1 MKITQTIKTLILIVV
16 MVFLTDFAY
25 AATVRLSWDSNT
37 EPDLAGYIVYY
48 GTSSRSYMEYFDA
61 GLTTSVDV
69 ADLTAATPYFFAVTA
84 YDTSGNESSFSSEAY
99 IFIPAEDGEI
109 LPDSDLDGIP
119 DAVEVSLGMS
129 ATDPLDSLLDTDCD
143 GAVNLV
149 EYMEGTSPLNAD
161 DRPDNDDLLLDMIGE
176 AGEQIDLSG
185 ITSGGLYSIVPLLAS
200 YPEPVNDILQTT
212 TPGALLYNVIDENS
226 ELVYRLR
233 VSLSGQLSALGDYEP
248 GYAMN
253 LEDTS
258 YGIRVELSAD
268 AVLRVVPIGIGTTGE
283 EPASAVDYENETL
296 EFDLLPYGLVL
307 ANPAFV
313 TVAYDGENP
322 AVQHYDPAS
331 DTWENIDGVES
342 YDGTV
347 SFSTQELG
355 SYKVYSEEES
365 AEVPASDGGGGGG
378 GGCFITTAGF

>member
-1 MKITQTIKTLILIVV
+1 MKITKTIKTLILIVV
-16 MVFLTDFAY
+16 MVFLADFAY
-25 AATVRLSWDSNT
+25 AATVRLSWDNNT

-69 ADLTAATPYFFAVTA
+69 VDLTAATPYFFAVTA

-109 LPDSDLDGIP
+109 LPDADLDGIP

-149 EYMEGTSPLNAD
+149 EYMAGTSPLNAD
-161 DRPDNDDLLLDMIGE
+161 DRPDADNLLIDMIGE
-176 AGEQIDLSG
+176 AGEEIDLSG
-185 ITSGGLYSIVPLLAS
+185 ITSNGLYSIVPLLAT
-200 YPEPVNDILQTT
+200 YPEPVDDVLQTS
-212 TPGALLYNVIDENS
+212 TPGTLLYNVVDEDS

-233 VSLSGQLSALGDYEP
+233 VSLPELLSVLGEYAP

-253 LEDTS
+253 IEDTS

-268 AVLRVVPIGIGTTGE
+268 AILRVVPIGIGTTGE
-283 EPASAVDYENETL
+283 EPASAVDYEDETL

-322 AVQHYDPAS
+322 AVQHYDPATES
-331 DTWENIDGVES
+331 WEDVDGVES
-342 YDGTV
+342 YDGMV
-347 SFSTQELG
+347 SFTSQELG
-355 SYKVYSEEES
+355 SFKVYSEDA
-365 AEVPASDGGGGGG
+365 AEVPSADAGGGGGG
-378 GGCFITTAGF
+378 GGCFITSAGF